1 MRRAVRA
8 IIIRDGKL
16 LVMQRD
22 KFGHPP
28 YYTLPGGGIDAGETA
43 EQALKRELQEECSF
57 TLTAGQ
63 QVFTEEAHDPY
74 GTQYIYVCEA
84 IGEEPRL
91 HPGSDEAHIHQMGQN
106 LYTPQWLPLGELS
119 TVEFLSVPLRQGIMY
134 GIRHGFPTEVKVLD
148 NAYIRHIT
156 EEKKND

>member
-1 MRRAVRA
+1 
-8 IIIRDGKL
+8 
-16 LVMQRD
+16 
-22 KFGHPP
+22 
-28 YYTLPGGGIDAGETA
+28 
-43 EQALKRELQEECSF
+43 
-57 TLTAGQ
+57 
-63 QVFTEEAHDPY
+63 
-74 GTQYIYVCEA
+74 
-84 IGEEPRL
+84 
-91 HPGSDEAHIHQMGQN
+91 MGQN